1 MAIDDVE
8 DGSQRPGPLRVGVL
22 GPVRAWLSGRELPL
36 GPPRQLA
43 VLGMLAMRANRAV
56 SRDELVDA
64 VWGQQAPASA
74 EGGVHTYVAG
84 LRRVLEP
91 GRSRRG
97 PSQVL
102 ASAGGGYVLRLDPG
116 QVDAKVFERS
126 LQRGRQLRSAGDLA
140 GAIAAL
146 EVALAEWHG
155 SAFAGVPGPYAAA
168 ERVRLAERRSAA
180 AEERADVLLALG
192 RHEQAVPELAA
203 LVAEHPLR
211 ERMRGLQ
218 MIALYRCGRQAEA
231 LQAFHDVRQVLADEL
246 GIDPG
251 PELSR
256 IHQQILALDPSLEAP
271 RAPRAAAGTAPAPAF
286 AGAAP
291 DPAPA
296 QLPLEAPGFSGRH
309 AELERMFR
317 VAGPAAGGDGAAAGP
332 GGPLAGPVQ
341 IIAITGTAG
350 VGKTTLAIRFAR
362 QVAKRFPDGQ
372 LYVNLRG
379 FDPSGSA
386 TSPDEALRYFLDALA
401 VPPQRM
407 PADVEARAG
416 LFRSMLDGKRVL
428 IVLDN
433 ARDSDQVRPL
443 LPGSPGSLVIVTS
456 RSELTGLVAA
466 EGATPL
472 GLDVLTDD
480 EAHELLGRRLG
491 PEVVAAEPQP
501 AAELIALCARLP
513 LALGVAAGRAATR
526 PGFSLA
532 ALAAELR
539 DTRNRLEALDAGDAA
554 TDVRAVLS
562 WSYEQ
567 LTEPAA
573 RMFRLLGLHPGPDV
587 SVPAAASLAGV
598 AQPEAAAAL
607 RELARTHMVAEH
619 QPGRY
624 AFHDLLRAYAFQ
636 QAEAVDSAAD
646 QAAAARRCLD
656 HYLHTA
662 HAGAVQINRVRKPI
676 DLPPPKP
683 GTAPEE
689 FSGRTQALAWFD
701 AESPILANLLAHAVS
716 GGDDGAVWPLVWTL
730 APFLYRR
737 GRFHECISIQRQSLR
752 AAQRLG
758 DPAGIGHAHYELG
771 RGLVNIGNFAE
782 AEPNLSRA
790 LDIFGQLG
798 DRANEATVHQGFGH
812 LFEQQGRYAQSLVH
826 AREALRV
833 VREIGPAQTA
843 ASIENSVGWLYAHLG
858 QCEEALAYCQ
868 RSLKFQHEIGHRAG
882 EADTWDS
889 LGYTHSRMHDYAQA
903 AECYSQAVEA
913 FHEIGDRF
921 HEAGSRIG
929 LGDAQLHAGDP
940 AAARTSWEQAL
951 AILES
956 IPHQDAGQ
964 ARARL
969 NQLAQAGPAAEPAAP
984 AAGTPGTGPPQPV
997 TGSG

>member
-8 DGSQRPGPLRVGVL
+8 GDAQHPGSLRVGVL
-22 GPVRAWLSGRELPL
+22 GPVRAWLSGRELPV
-36 GPPRQLA
+36 GPPRQQA
-43 VLGMLAMRANRAV
+43 VLGMLAMRANRVV

-91 GRSRRG
+91 NRSRRG

-102 ASAGGGYVLRLDPG
+102 ASAGAGYVLRVDAG
-116 QVDAKVFERS
+116 QVDAIVFERS
-126 LQRGRQLRSAGDLA
+126 LQGGRRLRTSGDLT
-140 GAIAAL
+140 GAVAAL
-146 EVALAEWHG
+146 ETALGEWHG
-155 SAFAGVPGPYAAA
+155 SAFAGVPGPFAMA
-168 ERVRLAERRSAA
+168 ERVRLAELRSAA
-180 AEERADVLLALG
+180 AEERAELLLDLG
-192 RHEQAVPELAA
+192 RHEQAVPALAA

-211 ERMRGLQ
+211 ERMRGLL

-231 LQAFHDVRQVLADEL
+231 LRAFHDARQVLDDEL

-256 IHQQILALDPSLEAP
+256 IQQQILALDPELEAP
-271 RAPRAAAGTAPAPAF
+271 GRAPAPS
-286 AGAAP
+286 AASAVP

-309 AELERMFR
+309 AELDRMLR
-317 VAGPAAGGDGAAAGP
+317 VAGPAPGEEPDGLSP
-332 GGPLAGPVQ
+332 GTVR

-350 VGKTTLAIRFAR
+350 VGKTALAIRFAR

-372 LYVNLRG
+372 LYANLRG

-386 TSPDEALRYFLDALA
+386 TSPDDALRYFLDALA

-407 PADVEARAG
+407 PADLEARAA

-433 ARDSDQVRPL
+433 AHDTDQVRPL
-443 LPGSPGSLVIVTS
+443 LPGSPGSMVVVTS
-456 RSELTGLVAA
+456 RSQLTGLVAA

-472 GLDVLTDD
+472 SLDVLTED

-526 PGFSLA
+526 PVLSLA

-539 DTRNRLEALDAGDAA
+539 DTRNRLEALEVGDAA

-567 LTEPAA
+567 LSEPAA

-587 SVPAAASLAGV
+587 SAAAAASLAGV
-598 AQPEAAAAL
+598 SLADATAAL
-607 RELARTHMVAEH
+607 RELTRTHVVAEP
-619 QPGRY
+619 QPGRF
-624 AFHDLLRAYAFQ
+624 AFHDLLRAYASQ
-636 QAEAVDSAAD
+636 QAESEDSEAD
-646 QAAAARRCLD
+646 RAAAARRCRD

-662 HAGAVQINRVRKPI
+662 HAGAVQANRVRKPL
-676 DLPPPKP
+676 DLAPPEP
-683 GTAPEE
+683 GAVPEE
-689 FSGRTQALAWFD
+689 FSGRGEALAWFD
-701 AESPILANLLAHAVS
+701 VESPVMFGLLASAIS
-716 GGDDGAVWPLVWTL
+716 GGDDQYVWQIVWTL

-737 GRFHECISIQRQSLR
+737 GRWHECIGIQRLALR
-752 AAQRLG
+752 AAQHLG
-758 DPAGIGHAHYELG
+758 DPVGLGHAHYELG
-771 RGLVNIGNFAE
+771 RGLVNIGGFTD
-782 AEPNLSRA
+782 AEPHLSQA

-833 VREIGPAQTA
+833 VREIGPAQTV

-858 QCEEALAYCQ
+858 QCEEALVYCQ
-868 RSLKFQHEIGHRAG
+868 RSLKFQREIGHRAG

-889 LGYTHSRMHDYAQA
+889 LGYTHSRMKDHAQA
-903 AECYSQAVEA
+903 AECYRQAVDIYY
-913 FHEIGDRF
+913 EIGDRY
-921 HEAGSRIG
+921 HEAGSHMG
-929 LGDAQLHAGDP
+929 LGDAKLHAGDP
-940 AAARTSWEQAL
+940 AAARKHWEQAL
-951 AILES
+951 AIFES
-956 IPHQDAGQ
+956 IPHQDAEQ

-969 NQLAQAGPAAEPAAP
+969 SNL
-984 AAGTPGTGPPQPV
+984 GTTASPPP
-997 TGSG
+997 S